1 MIMKRNLILPV
12 ALVAALIG
20 GSVGALVVRK
30 QDAPVEPS
38 TVVTANPAVT
48 TPATYSD
55 VSTTPSGQYVNT
67 SADQL
72 AANNSL
78 RFGSAQEQLA
88 YRQGFADGFLGCRDG
103 STTSNGVARTNYSA
117 PSTVVYRNGS
127 RRVASSSNS
136 RRVYYD
142 YNNQPRGRTFWQK
155 HRDKLTVAMGSGG
168 GALLGGLIGGKKGA
182 GIGALAG
189 AGGSAL
195 YTYKLRNRTRRY

>member
-30 QDAPVEPS
+30 QDTPAEPA
-38 TVVTANPAVT
+38 TVATTNPAVT

-78 RFGSAQEQLA
+78 KFGTAQEQIA
-88 YRQGFADGFLGCRDG
+88 YREGFADGFLAARDA
-103 STTSNGVARTNYSA
+103 STTNNRVAGTSYAA
-117 PSTVVYRNGS
+117 PRSVVYRG
-127 RRVASSSNS
+127 RRASSTSS

-142 YNNQPRGRTFWQK
+142 YSNQPRSRTFWQK
-155 HRDKLTVAMGSGG
+155 HRDKLTVAMGTGG

>member
-20 GSVGALVVRK
+20 GSVGALVVHK
-30 QDAPVEPS
+30 QDTTADTPTVASTNPS
-38 TVVTANPAVT
+38 AT

-55 VSTTPSGQYVNT
+55 VSTVPANT
-67 SADQL
+67 SAEEI

-78 RFGSAQEQLA
+78 KFGTAQEQLA
-88 YRQGFADGFLGCRDG
+88 YRDGFADGFLAARNNASANNTVA
-103 STTSNGVARTNYSA
+103 STYSA
-117 PSTVVYRNGS
+117 PRSVVSS
-127 RRVASSSNS
+127 RRVSRASSNS
-136 RRVYYD
+136 SSRVYYD
-142 YNNQPRGRTFWQK
+142 YNNQPRSRSFWQK
-155 HRDKLTVAMGSGG
+155 HRDKLTVAMGTGG